1 MRNPRCV
8 ISFPVRASGRALES
22 WASLGL
28 LHDLHESAGVEDL
41 QVPLGERRPEFVP
54 ANHFDPLVSAFR
66 ELDPVRAFYAACRS
80 PFFFAFSMAALMLTG
95 SMTKSIPP
103 ERRPTTS
110 RSRTQLEVK
119 K

>member
-8 ISFPVRASGRALES
+8 ITFPVRASGRALGS

-66 ELDPVRAFYAACRS
+66 ELDPVRAFHAAWSKPLLLRLRS
-80 PFFFAFSMAALMLTG
+80 
-95 SMTKSIPP
+95 
-103 ERRPTTS
+103 EEHTS
-110 RSRTQLEVK
+110 ELQSRFDLVC
-119 K
+119 

>member
-8 ISFPVRASGRALES
+8 ITFPVRASGRALES

-66 ELDPVRAFYAACRS
+66 ELDPVRAFHAAWSKPLLLRLLNGGFVAAPLHS
-80 PFFFAFSMAALMLTG
+80 QFRFSLSRPHHQRLTDA
-95 SMTKSIPP
+95 TLA
-103 ERRPTTS
+103 
-110 RSRTQLEVK
+110 Q
-119 K
+119 